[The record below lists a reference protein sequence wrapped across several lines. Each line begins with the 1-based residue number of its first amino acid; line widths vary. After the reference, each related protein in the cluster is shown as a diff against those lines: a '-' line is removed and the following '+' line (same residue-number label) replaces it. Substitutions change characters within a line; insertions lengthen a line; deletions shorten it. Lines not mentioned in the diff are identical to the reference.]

1 MKRIIFLLVLIAG
14 QISCFAQPGGFDR
27 KNMDWAR
34 YSFYQEANA
43 AVTTAPKVV
52 FMGDSIT
59 EFWAQFDPDFF
70 TNNNFLGRGIG
81 GQCAAHML
89 CRFVRDVVDLKP
101 QVVVINAGTNDVAR
115 NNGYVAPENVVSQI
129 KSMCDIA
136 IANGI
141 VPIVAS
147 ILPCNKF
154 YWNPE
159 ARPAQEIIELN
170 ALLKEYTDK
179 AGIIY
184 ADYHTPMR
192 MEDGSLPTEYSE
204 DGCHPVIAGYKK
216 MEEIIMPYIE
226 MALKK

>member
-1 MKRIIFLLVLIAG
+1 MKKTLLILALITG
-14 QISCFAQPGGFDR
+14 QLISNAQNFDR
-27 KNMDWAR
+27 KTMDWAR
-34 YSFYQEANA
+34 FGFYQEANT
-43 AVTTAPKVV
+43 AVTEAPRVV

-59 EFWAQFDPDFF
+59 EFWYQFDPEFF
-70 TNNNFLGRGIG
+70 TTNNFAGRGIG

-89 CRFVRDVVDLKP
+89 CRFQKDVVDLHPK
-101 QVVVINAGTNDVAR
+101 VVVINAGTNDVAR

-141 VPIVAS
+141 VPVVAS
-147 ILPCNKF
+147 ILPCNRF

-170 ALLKEYTDK
+170 RLIKAYADE

-192 MEDGSLPTEYSE
+192 SEDGSLPAVYSE

-216 MEEIIMPYIE
+216 MEEIIMPYINK
-226 MALKK
+226 ALDM